1 MVGKGDRSGKKGS
14 NFPAANAPD
23 CHFHRISACTNFWQS
38 CRLIALFAT
47 STILNVVPAISIV
60 SFIACIT
67 LCALVIFALV
77 RRRLPSRKY
86 SVVLSRTV
94 ADVFSCALLCAA
106 SFMANKY
113 SASYTILALFLCV
126 ATFGFIHL
134 TLSHMFVISLRQIS
148 VARPY
153 GFPSICTFRR
163 VSTGVALIWLVSILY
178 AAAFAPLTAVII
190 DPEKSKDICTYG
202 NCEKPLL
209 IVAIGVIAASVITVL
224 ICYVVVLFNMRAIA
238 YREKMHNEPEV
249 TKKKMYRFF
258 YFGGHLGLYVIVST
272 LVITGA
278 AIILHNV
285 YLYHKIRSSMRKD
298 CDIVGY
304 IDTLIR
310 LETLAG
316 GVVLLWLVRVVF
328 DVVIVLLADYRR
340 LLPWLASND
349 PQPLR
354 DNQVTS
360 PLQWQKN
367 CFNCPV
373 FKLDGNLHPWDF
385 KN

>member
-1 MVGKGDRSGKKGS
+1 MASFEALALLCTINLDTDVFRD
-14 NFPAANAPD
+14 AV
-23 CHFHRISACTNFWQS
+23 HRKEKINQ
-38 CRLIALFAT
+38 AT
-47 STILNVVPAISIV
+47 STILSVVPAISIV
-60 SFIACIT
+60 SFVACII
-67 LCALVIFALV
+67 LCALIIFALV

-94 ADVFSCALLCAA
+94 ADVFSCSLLCAA
-106 SFMANKY
+106 SFMANEY

-126 ATFGFIHL
+126 ATFGFINL
-134 TLSHMFVISLRQIS
+134 SLSHLFVIALRQVS

-153 GFPSICTFRR
+153 GFASLCTIRR
-163 VSTGVALIWLVSILY
+163 VSTGVALIWLISILY
-178 AAAFAPLTAVII
+178 AAAFAPLTTVII
-190 DPEKSKDICTYG
+190 DPAKSKDICTYG

-209 IVAIGVIAASVITVL
+209 IVAIGVIAVSAIIVL
-224 ICYVVVLFNMRAIA
+224 TCYVMVLFNMKAIA

-272 LVITGA
+272 LVLTGA

-285 YLYHKIRSSMRKD
+285 YLYNKIRNSMRKD

-316 GVVLLWLVRVVF
+316 GVVLLWLVRIVF

-340 LLPWLASND
+340 LLPWIAGND

-354 DNQVTS
+354 DN
-360 PLQWQKN
+360 QWQKN

-373 FKLDGNLHPWDF
+373 FKLDSTLHPWDF